1 MSTQL
6 PVAFVSHS
14 VPGRV
19 RLRIPTMRHQDE
31 YFARLRDKLTTVPGL
46 KRLTTNTRT
55 ASVLLEYTGEIE
67 PIEALGTRLGIFEL
81 GTRPHPHSLSE
92 WLHTFTSAPD
102 DLVKQLSDGR
112 LDMAGVTALVLT
124 GFGISQIV
132 RGHALPAGWTLLW
145 NATNLV
151 RDVGGKGDRG
161 ASK

>member
-1 MSTQL
+1 MSKEL
-6 PVAFVSHS
+6 PVAFVTHS

-19 RLRIPTMRHQDE
+19 RIRIPTMRHQDE
-31 YFARLRDKLTTVPGL
+31 YFARLRDKLTAVPGL
-46 KRLTTNTRT
+46 RRLTTNTRT

-67 PIEALGTRLGIFEL
+67 PLEALGSRLDAFTL
-81 GTRPHPHSLSE
+81 GARPHPHSLSE
-92 WLHTFTSAPD
+92 WLHTFTTAPD
-102 DLVKQLSDGR
+102 DLVKQLSNGR
-112 LDMAGVTALVLT
+112 IDMAGVTALVLT

-151 RDVGGKGDRG
+151 RDVGGKPEGG